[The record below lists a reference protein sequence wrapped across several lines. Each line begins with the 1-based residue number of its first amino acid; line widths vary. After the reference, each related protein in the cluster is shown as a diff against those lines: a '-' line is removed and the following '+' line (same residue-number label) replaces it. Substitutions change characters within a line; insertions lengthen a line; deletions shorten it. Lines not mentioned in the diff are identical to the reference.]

1 MAARIC
7 PNCKRRV
14 DERVSKGL
22 AVCLSCGSS
31 LDAPPR
37 VSLSSAPPMSGPVPS
52 QMQGQMSA
60 RSPGP
65 PSAYGPASYG
75 PSTYGVTSANSGRG
89 SGLPVNSGRGSGLP
103 AYGSAPFT
111 PHSMP
116 SYGPP
121 PPRAEPKKSSGAGTV
136 IVVLLLVGAFA
147 VMAIGVVAFF
157 LFRAEPSTSSSG
169 PVSTS
174 TVVVETPES
183 TDTTTEPNPKEHPTS
198 TGHAKPPPIPTITVP
213 HPTSSTTSG
222 LPPFPFALAIEKMDE
237 ATASAEKECAFPSG
251 PFGTTVVDV
260 TFETDGRVGT
270 LSRKPIGGTPT
281 GSCITA
287 KFLAIHVGAFEGSSR
302 TFSRAVT
309 ITAPIG
315 SPTATPTGTGS
326 SRTTGRDAGR

>member
-37 VSLSSAPPMSGPVPS
+37 VSLSSAPPMSGPMS
-52 QMQGQMSA
+52 GQMPGQMSA

-65 PSAYGPASYG
+65 PSAYGPA
-75 PSTYGVTSANSGRG
+75 TYGVT
-89 SGLPVNSGRGSGLP
+89 PV
-103 AYGSAPFT
+103 YGSAQFT

-116 SYGPP
+116 AYAPP
-121 PPRAEPKKSSGAGTV
+121 PARVEPRKSSGAGV
-136 IVVLLLVGAFA
+136 IIIVVVVLVAGFA
-147 VMAIGVVAFF
+147 MMAAGVVAF
-157 LFRAEPSTSSSG
+157 LLLRGAPASSTSTS
-169 PVSTS
+169 VSTS
-174 TVVVETPES
+174 TVTVETP
-183 TDTTTEPNPKEHPTS
+183 DTTDSTAATNPKEHPTA
-198 TGHAKPPPIPTITVP
+198 HAKPLPVPTFNS
-213 HPTSSTTSG
+213 HPTSTSSAG
-222 LPPFPFALAIEKMDE
+222 VPPFPFSLAIEKMDE
-237 ATASAEKECAFPSG
+237 ATTSAEKECAFASG

-270 LSRKPIGGTPT
+270 LSRKPIGGTAT

-287 KFLAIHVGAFEGSSR
+287 KFLAIHVGAFEGSAR

-309 ITAPIG
+309 ITAPSG
-315 SPTATPTGTGS
+315 SPSATATNRRS
-326 SRTTGRDAGR
+326 SRDGGR

>member
-52 QMQGQMSA
+52 QGQMSG

-75 PSTYGVTSANSGRG
+75 PPTYGVT
-89 SGLPVNSGRGSGLP
+89 PT
-103 AYGSAPFT
+103 YGSPQFT
-111 PHSMP
+111 PHSMHA
-116 SYGPP
+116 YAPP

-147 VMAIGVVAFF
+147 VMAVGVVAFF
-157 LFRAEPSTSSSG
+157 LLRAEPSSASTG
-169 PVSTS
+169 TVSTS

-183 TDTTTEPNPKEHPTS
+183 TDTTTDPNPKEHPTS

-213 HPTSSTTSG
+213 HPTATTTNGPSV
-222 LPPFPFALAIEKMDE
+222 PFPFALAIEKMDE
-237 ATASAEKECAFPSG
+237 ATSLAEKECAFPSG

-270 LSRKPIGGTPT
+270 LSRKPIGGTAT

-309 ITAPIG
+309 ITAPTG
-315 SPTATPTGTGS
+315 SPTSTATAT
-326 SRTTGRDAGR
+326 SRTTGRDGGR